1 MSKKYQGV
9 EIPAFKLHQPLEDS
23 ECMWAMAVTFVGF
36 WVDSVFSKWT
46 AASAAVNFDTE
57 LSSKTKDAFLIR
69 NTLGILRH
77 AKVCSIPQAGNIC
90 DDLRCHLC
98 TPQNVIEP
106 PCIIIRLLDYYT
118 VASSKYVNKDKSTWN
133 RSDLSECVSV
143 VWVIERGDSHGFSL
157 PSLSGFRRT
166 RWSQKEASP
175 ISGACYAATLLPGL
189 EGVSALP
196 MQPKGFKRVR
206 TSEHE
211 LFFTC
216 QSRIH
221 GETHFLKE
229 RFSSH
234 ISLIQIQLRG
244 YCSWKYRPQRT
255 QIPKTKNINWPQA
268 FWWASTGQEVLWTLK
283 CQTPCFTESLS
294 AGQLVATCL
303 FLGWIVPP
311 ASAAAALR
319 CELPELP
326 TSNSDWC

>member
-1 MSKKYQGV
+1 MEPERS
-9 EIPAFKLHQPLEDS
+9 
-23 ECMWAMAVTFVGF
+23 
-36 WVDSVFSKWT
+36 FS
-46 AASAAVNFDTE
+46 D
-57 LSSKTKDAFLIR
+57 
-69 NTLGILRH
+69 
-77 AKVCSIPQAGNIC
+77 
-90 DDLRCHLC
+90 
-98 TPQNVIEP
+98 
-106 PCIIIRLLDYYT
+106 
-118 VASSKYVNKDKSTWN
+118 
-133 RSDLSECVSV
+133 
-143 VWVIERGDSHGFSL
+143 
-157 PSLSGFRRT
+157 FRRML
-166 RWSQKEASP
+166 R
-175 ISGACYAATLLPGL
+175 CYAATRAGRGQWYGDISDTLLIYQ
-189 EGVSALP
+189 S
-196 MQPKGFKRVR
+196 KGAIKRGSKRVR
-206 TSEHE
+206 TVRTWAFL

-294 AGQLVATCL
+294 GGQLVATCL

-326 TSNSDWC
+326 TSNSNWC